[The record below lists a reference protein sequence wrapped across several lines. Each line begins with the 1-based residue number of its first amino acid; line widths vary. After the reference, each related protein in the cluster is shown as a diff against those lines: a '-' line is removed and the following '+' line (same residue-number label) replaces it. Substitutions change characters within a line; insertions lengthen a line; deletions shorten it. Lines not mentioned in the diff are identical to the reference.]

1 MADIG
6 KNLREGDLDERILD
20 LLRDDGRMSN
30 SALAQALGIAQS
42 TAHARVRALMNR
54 GIITGFTTS
63 VDQERLG
70 LALQAI
76 IGVTLRPG
84 ARRESIERFS
94 EEIRGLEQVLQ
105 LFFVGSADDFIIHVA
120 VRDTAALRQFV
131 VENLSGHAS
140 VASTRTSIVFEYHR
154 NATAGSFGAG

>member
-1 MADIG
+1 MADFDR
-6 KNLREGDLDERILD
+6 NLREDNTDARILE
-20 LLRDDGRMSN
+20 LLRVDGRMPN
-30 SALAQALGIAQS
+30 RALAEALGIAQS
-42 TAHARVRALMNR
+42 TAHARVKSLVDR
-54 GIITGFTTS
+54 GVITGFTTI

-70 LALQAI
+70 LSLQAI

-94 EEIRGLEQVLQ
+94 DEIRGLEQVLQ

-120 VRDTAALRQFV
+120 VRDTAALRSFV

-154 NATAGSFGAG
+154 NATAGSFPG